1 MQFQQIFDGVT
12 VVCLNF
18 WPVFVAGAAMLIN
31 EISEDMTKKERYR
44 TLKGIA
50 C

>member
-18 WPVFVAGAAMLIN
+18 WPVFVAGVVILIN
-31 EISEDMTKKERYR
+31 EIREDMHRKDRHR
-44 TLKGIA
+44 ALKGVT